1 MASSNQRGLQTLA
14 RWQPSHLLWLDL
26 LLVTLISSLSI
37 AQTTTSGGL
46 TGVVTDPSGAV
57 VDDAVVEIKNNS
69 KGMTQSMKTDHGGV
83 YRFFFLAPE
92 SYALTVS
99 HGGFRTASR
108 EVNVLL
114 GPPVSVNVTLQ
125 LAKATSSVLVIAEAP
140 LVNAENGDVSTTMN
154 AEQTSEVP
162 NPGNDLTYIA
172 QTAPGAI
179 MNTDTIG
186 VGYLGNFSILGMPGT
201 SNLFTLNGMNNNDI
215 GVNTNNSGVTGMLL
229 GQNEVQEATI
239 VSNGYSGQFGGAAGA
254 SVNYLTKSGSNSFHT
269 NAQYYWNG
277 SVLNANDWLDNAQGN
292 PRPFDVAHQ
301 WAGSLGGPI
310 KKDKMF
316 FFFDSEGIRV
326 ILPYSSR
333 VVLPSA
339 EFESVTMTNIDSIFG
354 PMSASHAFYRQIFNL
369 YNNTPGASAATP
381 GTFTPG
387 DLGCNGW
394 QDPNNPNGLGTN
406 DVCAVHFLKN
416 VDGPSNDSIVSGRVD
431 WNMTASDRVFLLV
444 QYGFGRRAVYI
455 DGLSPVFNAYA
466 NQSTWQGQL
475 SETHTLGPTA
485 ANQFLLA
492 GTYIYAGNGV
502 ANSAQTLAAFPTSLN
517 WWNEGNTFSSVG
529 GSDWAYALPS
539 NGRTTS
545 YQISDDLVK
554 MRGKH
559 KFGFGVNFL
568 RTDAA
573 GYGYNYDGTGQLLPQ
588 SVDAFFWGG
597 VDPDPLKGGANFT
610 SLGQTYP
617 PVSRSYGAFYSLGLY
632 GQEEWHARTN
642 LTLTLALRA
651 DHQSNPVCQSRC
663 FARLSGPFNSIS
675 HDPDQPYNQAIMV
688 NQKQAFPN
696 TDSIVWSP
704 RFSFA
709 WQPLGVSH
717 NTVLRGGIGLF
728 YDPVPGGLGGS
739 FAYNSPLVNFFNVK
753 GYNLAPGET
762 NSLSQYSSAF
772 NAAFLKGFATGQTLA
787 QIEATNPQF
796 VPPTFRS
803 PANIIHSP
811 QYQKWSLQGQQSFG
825 AATSLTI
832 GYFGNH
838 GIHEL
843 ANNLNAN
850 AFGFGSFPQAKCS
863 SPPVPPCYDPR
874 FGQVTEFETNAV
886 SNYNG
891 MVVSFE
897 QRVTRWGSG
906 LLQVNYTYGHAL
918 DEVSNGGL
926 GFFAYGSSLVAQDQ
940 KNLRRSY
947 GAADYDVRHSL
958 NANYVW
964 ELPLKAALHGH
975 GPDSLVKGWQVS
987 GTIFTRTGLPYTVID
1002 QGEAGNLA
1010 ANNNFSGVIYS
1021 VPVAPLGPAGP
1032 CGKAAAIPASPVP
1045 CQPPQVLGDG
1055 SPAPGALFVQTG
1067 CETGFN
1073 AGHLGASGVCDG
1085 PLVTFAQGRNR
1096 FRSPS
1101 YFNTDFA
1108 VAKNTK
1114 IPHWENGVLTI
1125 GLQVFNLFNH
1135 ANFGLPDNW
1144 SSDGA
1149 FGQISYLEQS
1159 PTSILGSGLNANV
1172 SQRMIQLRAQLK
1184 F

>member
-1 MASSNQRGLQTLA
+1 MASSDQRGVQTFA
-14 RWQPSHLLWLDL
+14 RWQPSLLLWLDL

-46 TGVVTDPSGAV
+46 TGGVADPSGAV
-57 VDDAVVEIKNNS
+57 VVDAEVEIKNDS
-69 KGMTQSMKTDHGGV
+69 KGTTQSTKTDRAGV
-83 YRFFFLAPE
+83 YRFFFLAPAR
-92 SYALTVS
+92 YTLTVS
-99 HGGFRTASR
+99 HGGFRTENR
-108 EVNVLL
+108 VVNVLL

-125 LAKATSSVLVIAEAP
+125 LAQATTSVLVMAEAP

-154 AEQTSEVP
+154 SEQISEVP

-201 SNLFTLNGMNNNDI
+201 SNLFTLNGMNNDSVW
-215 GVNTNNSGVTGMLL
+215 VNTNNSGVTGMML

-239 VSNGYSGQFGGAAGA
+239 VSSGYSGQFGGAAGT
-254 SVNYLTKSGSNSFHT
+254 SVNYLTKSGGNKFHG

-310 KKDKMF
+310 KKDKLF
-316 FFFDSEGIRV
+316 FFLDTEGMRV
-326 ILPYSSR
+326 ILPYASQ

-339 EFESVTMTNIDSIFG
+339 GFESVTMTNIDSIFG

-381 GTFTPG
+381 GTFTSG

-394 QDPNNPNGLGTN
+394 KDPNNPNGLGTN

-416 VDGPSNDSIVSGRVD
+416 DSGPANDSIVSGRVD

-444 QYGFGRRAVYI
+444 QYGFGRRAAYI
-455 DGLSPVFNAYA
+455 DALSPVFNAYI
-466 NQSTWQGQL
+466 NQSTWQGEF

-492 GTYIYAGNGV
+492 GTYIYGGNGV
-502 ANSAQTLAAFPTSLN
+502 ANPAQTSALFPTDLN

-529 GSDWAYALPS
+529 GNDWSWGLPTT
-539 NGRTTS
+539 GRTTS
-545 YQISDDLVK
+545 YQISDDFVK
-554 MRGKH
+554 TRGKH
-559 KFGFGVNFL
+559 KLGFGVTFL
-568 RTDAA
+568 RADSA
-573 GYGYNYDGTGQLLPQ
+573 GSNYNWSGTGQLLPQ

-597 VDPDPLKGGANFT
+597 VDPDPLKRGANFT
-610 SLGQTYP
+610 TLGQTYP
-617 PVSRSYGAFYSLGLY
+617 PITRNQSTFYSLGLY

-642 LTLTLALRA
+642 LTLTVALRA
-651 DHQSNPVCQSRC
+651 DHQSNPVCAHRC
-663 FARLSGPFNSIS
+663 FARLSGPFSSIS
-675 HDPDQPYNQAIMV
+675 HDPDQPYNQAILV

-717 NTVLRGGIGLF
+717 NAVLRGGVGIF
-728 YDPVPGGLGGS
+728 YDPVPGSLGGGLV
-739 FAYNSPLVNFFNVK
+739 YNPPSISTLNIT

-762 NSLSQYSSAF
+762 NSLSQNSSVF

-787 QIEATNPQF
+787 QIEAANPQF
-796 VPPTFRS
+796 VPPGFQN

-811 QYQKWSLQGQQSFG
+811 QYQRWSLQAQQGFG
-825 AATSLTI
+825 ASTSLTI
-832 GYFGNH
+832 GYFGHH

-843 ANNLNAN
+843 AQNPNAN
-850 AFGFGSFPQAKCS
+850 AFGFGAFPRAKCS
-863 SPPVPPCYDPR
+863 SQPVSPCYDPR
-874 FGQVTEFETNAV
+874 FGPVTEIETNAV

-897 QRVTRWGSG
+897 QRFTRAGSG
-906 LLQVNYTYGHAL
+906 LLQANYTYGHAL
-918 DEVSNGGL
+918 DEVSNGGFGL
-926 GFFAYGSSLVAQDQ
+926 FAYGSWVTPQDAN
-940 KNLRRSY
+940 NLRGSY
-947 GAADYDVRHSL
+947 GAADYDVRHSF

-964 ELPLKAALHGH
+964 ELPLKAALWGH

-987 GTIFTRTGLPYTVID
+987 GTILTRTGLPYTVID
-1002 QGEAGNLA
+1002 QAEAGKLS

-1032 CGKAAAIPASPVP
+1032 CGKGAALTALPVP
-1045 CQPPQVLGDG
+1045 CLPPEALNG

-1085 PLVTFAQGRNR
+1085 PLVRFAQGRNR
-1096 FRSPS
+1096 YRSPG

-1108 VAKNTK
+1108 VMKITK
-1114 IPHWENGVLTI
+1114 IPHWENGALTI
-1125 GLQVFNLFNH
+1125 GLQFFNLFNH

-1144 SSDGA
+1144 SSDGT
-1149 FGQISYLEQS
+1149 FGQIRYLEQS
-1159 PTSILGSGLNANV
+1159 PTSVLGSGLNANV